1 VYLWMNVPRRR
12 RVILRRTPRASERI
26 LGQQIA
32 AEPRGLGLASE
43 LAAEARALKVD
54 FGVDASA
61 TIRCGETRKLSKI
74 EKGRSL
80 QYNMDIAPVSPRSSR
95 SAPLVLR
102 SLRSHHTNTR
112 DRQRTTQTTQLVQLD
127 CQMLTKLITRVHLFY
142 YQHRQNLYLRFR
154 ASLGHQLLFL
164 SQCRCQRE
172 PRVEY
177 QIGLRPFH
185 VSSPLFRICHHAYSA
200 HLASHRVLAS
210 CTRSRIDDDDA
221 CHLRSSIFAA
231 RLEISD
237 DSGEYRENAKASVWS
252 WRSFGQRLGS
262 SGVIMV
268 T

>member
-1 VYLWMNVPRRR
+1 
-12 RVILRRTPRASERI
+12 
-26 LGQQIA
+26 
-32 AEPRGLGLASE
+32 
-43 LAAEARALKVD
+43 
-54 FGVDASA
+54 
-61 TIRCGETRKLSKI
+61 
-74 EKGRSL
+74 
-80 QYNMDIAPVSPRSSR
+80 
-95 SAPLVLR
+95 
-102 SLRSHHTNTR
+102 
-112 DRQRTTQTTQLVQLD
+112 
-127 CQMLTKLITRVHLFY
+127 MLTKLITRVHLFY

-237 DSGEYRENAKASVWS
+237 DSGEYRENAKASVWKS

-262 SGVIMV
+262 SGCGSSFFYILSFTYCKCRIIVQLYIIITHSLRSLYTLRSRFFSFSFCIFCTFLWYFHPFV
-268 T
+268 TASFKFLLEYLSRTTVFSLQSRIHGERYEPVSLRLPPETCSSTYLL